1 VWTSRVQKEKELLLL
16 SRAHRVYG
24 RKSSTARGQETISQ
38 DFGAVVGREE
48 EAE

>member
-1 VWTSRVQKEKELLLL
+1 MWTSRVQKEKELLLL

-24 RKSSTARGQETISQ
+24 RKSCTAGGQETTSQ
-38 DFGAVVGREE
+38 DFGVVAGREE